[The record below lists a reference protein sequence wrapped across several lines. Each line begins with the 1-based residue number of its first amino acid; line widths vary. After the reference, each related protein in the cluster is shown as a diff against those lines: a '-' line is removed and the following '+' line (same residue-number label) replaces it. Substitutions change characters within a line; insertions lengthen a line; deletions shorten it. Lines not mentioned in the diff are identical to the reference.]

1 MLYYIRKKGRQAVYS
16 VVFSLADLEVKVP
29 QNTLVV
35 RCINVLIVVCFSV
48 ELILFVGSNKE

>member
-16 VVFSLADLEVKVP
+16 VVFFLADLEVKVP